1 MTLTL
6 RKDLSDLLDTIDDL
20 PSFPVAIQKAT
31 AIADDPNASAQE
43 LADVIQIDLALTAKL
58 LRVTNSAFYGL
69 TRKISTVRE
78 AVMILGFSS
87 VRSLAVAV
95 SAMKMFDAKDS
106 ALFTLDAFW
115 LHSTCSAL
123 VAQQLCQ
130 LAMLPESSEA
140 FTAALLHDIGKII
153 LDQYAHESFMDVLNA
168 QQKEQR
174 ILPETENL
182 IINTTHSEIGRRLC
196 ETWNLPDPLCE
207 AIGQH
212 HSPARA
218 RRHPMLAMLAGLA
231 DYICAT
237 NGLKSVHHA
246 GKPPDLSDDVEA
258 LNIQP
263 GVIAEVNKRFP
274 DILKEARH
282 LTSND

>member
-6 RKDLSDLLDTIDDL
+6 RKDLSDLVDTIDDL

-31 AIADDPNASAQE
+31 AIADDPNASAQD
-43 LADVIQIDLALTAKL
+43 LADVIQIDFALTAKV
-58 LRVTNSAFYGL
+58 LRITNSAFYGL
-69 TRKISTVRE
+69 SRKVSTVRE

-95 SAMKMFDAKDS
+95 SAMRMFDAKDS
-106 ALFTLDAFW
+106 ALFTLDGFW

-130 LAMLPESSEA
+130 LALLPETSEA

-153 LDQYAHESFMDVLNA
+153 LDQYAHGAFTELLRA
-168 QQKEQR
+168 QQNEKR
-174 ILPETENL
+174 ILPETEKRV
-182 IINTTHSEIGRRLC
+182 INTTHSQIGQRLC
-196 ETWNLPDPLCE
+196 ETWKLPDPLCE

-218 RRHPMLAMLAGLA
+218 RHHPMLAMLAGLA
-231 DYICAT
+231 DYICTT
-237 NGLKSVHHA
+237 NDLKSIVHT
-246 GKPPDLSDDVEA
+246 GKPPDLSEDVDA

-263 GVIAEVNKRFP
+263 GVIAEVNRRFP